1 METIQY
7 SLKSVN
13 TYSININNLI
23 IKGQGQKQ
31 NKLKNHNSKVKTE
44 IKYASTAA
52 SIAAS
57 TGTSTDAS
65 TQQNNIFD
73 NYCIKVYGKKTCIL
87 FYEDIYFNETQVIEV
102 RFLDKKNTQFK
113 KIKENTLYKNIPLLL
128 ENKYTVVIVKSIN
141 DLNKKEITDIHT
153 PPPPLPLSPPPN

>member
-31 NKLKNHNSKVKTE
+31 NKLKNHNSKVK
-44 IKYASTAA
+44 A
-52 SIAAS
+52 
-57 TGTSTDAS
+57 TSTDAS